1 MEIDERVYK
10 RKSTSKKYIRLDAN
24 HDIRVRKQKVGEAAF
39 PTKPKKG
46 RAVERKKNMQ
56 AIQTISQLVEKHA
69 RCMDPDTPQRSV
81 KD

>member
-46 RAVERKKNMQ
+46 RAGKRKIK
-56 AIQTISQLVEKHA
+56 IQSIQSRIQSVQKTYDSCVA
-69 RCMDPDTPQRSV
+69 PYTPLRSA
-81 KD
+81 K